1 MCLFLTYVSTP
12 FVSAKSDK
20 SVQNLLEVS
29 SRLLISPFYK
39 LEYRILSF
47 IVIIHHD
54 ILSNI
59 PRLTQVPAARYYLQL
74 IHPAGDYEL
83 WLILSCNWL
92 EFQWL
97 DSNAAD
103 LYFNISSKFKVFFC
117 KMHHFYGLFF
127 TTWFQVPLMQAM
139 TVASRTLKKLEEAWG
154 SLKNLLEAWRL

>member
-1 MCLFLTYVSTP
+1 MAKFFWEIISLFLTYVSTP

-29 SRLLISPFYK
+29 SRLSISPFYK

-103 LYFNISSKFKVFFC
+103 LYFNISSKFKVFFLPPDFRYHWC
-117 KMHHFYGLFF
+117 RL
-127 TTWFQVPLMQAM
+127 WLLLQEPWR
-139 TVASRTLKKLEEAWG
+139 SLKRLEEAW
-154 SLKNLLEAWRL
+154 KIF

>member
-74 IHPAGDYEL
+74 TTSCGWFYPATDSNSSDWTQMLLTYTLIYQVNLRSFSAKCIIFMVCFLPPDFRYHWCRL
-83 WLILSCNWL
+83 WLLLQEPWRS
-92 EFQWL
+92 
-97 DSNAAD
+97 
-103 LYFNISSKFKVFFC
+103 
-117 KMHHFYGLFF
+117 
-127 TTWFQVPLMQAM
+127 
-139 TVASRTLKKLEEAWG
+139 LKRLEEAW
-154 SLKNLLEAWRL
+154 KIF